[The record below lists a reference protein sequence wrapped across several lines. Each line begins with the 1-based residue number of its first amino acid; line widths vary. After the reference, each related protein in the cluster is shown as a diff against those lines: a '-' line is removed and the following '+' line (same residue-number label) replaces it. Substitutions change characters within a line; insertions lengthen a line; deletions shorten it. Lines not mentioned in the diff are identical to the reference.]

1 MIFLTYEQAKGIID
15 WNEAVEALSLGHLR
29 PRADLHDVLM
39 GPTNGMLLNR
49 TARIEGLGYGVKI
62 ESVFNQNSHQGLP
75 NTHGAVL
82 AYSAENGVLRGIIDS
97 HLITDIKTAADS
109 VLGAKLLARSDSK
122 HLVIIG
128 AGRVAA
134 NLAQAYRALFPQL
147 ERISIWARQI
157 EQAEKL
163 AIQLNTMKLP
173 AQAESDLPKTL
184 ATADIVSSATMAK
197 HPVLLGKWI
206 RSGTHVDLIGSFT
219 PDMREAD
226 DELISKAQLYV
237 DNLET
242 TKNVG
247 ELIIP
252 ITSGVISSKHVLG
265 DLYDLVNAKQD
276 KINEKQYI
284 TVFKNAGGAHFDL
297 MIADCILK
305 KKGL

>member
-1 MIFLTYEQAKGIID
+1 MTYLTYEQAKGIID
-15 WNEAVEALSLGHLR
+15 WNESVEAISMGHLR
-29 PRADLHDVLM
+29 PRADLHDVLI
-39 GPTNGMLLNR
+39 GPKDGMLLNR

-62 ESVFNQNSHQGLP
+62 ESVFNQNSRQGLP

-97 HLITDIKTAADS
+97 HLITDLKTAADS

-147 ERISIWARQI
+147 ERISIWARQM

-173 AQAESDLPKTL
+173 VQAVFDLPETL

-197 HPVLLGKWI
+197 QPILLGKWI
-206 RSGTHVDLIGSFT
+206 CSGTHVDLIGSFT

-226 DELISKAQLYV
+226 DELISKARLYV

-242 TKNVG
+242 SKNVG

-252 ITSGVISSKHVLG
+252 ITSGIISSNHVLG
-265 DLYDLVNAKQD
+265 DLYDLLNSKQD
-276 KINEKQYI
+276 KINEKQEI